1 MKPEKYIAEVTP
13 EGYLSLPESVTERL
27 NLKPYNKVRII
38 IEKTENRRG
47 KRKLSEQKALSIKKF
62 ISDMG
67 PEDLSEKFR
76 EKYK

>member
-1 MKPEKYIAEVTP
+1 LKPEKYIAEVTP

-27 NLKPYNKVRII
+27 NLKPYNKVMII
-38 IEKTENRRG
+38 IEKTEGSRG
-47 KRKLSEQKALSIKKF
+47 KRKLSEQKALEIKKF